1 MNQWVN
7 NTAGVFGLGAAK
19 ASAPTSGVS
28 MGTVIAGT
36 VGAGVA
42 IVAAPA
48 IISTVGFTATGIAAK
63 STAAWMM
70 SCYGGAT
77 TAGGIVAT
85 LQTAGAT
92 GTILGSSVATTIC
105 GSVGAA
111 AGGAVKYLAR
121 RRV

>member
-1 MNQWVN
+1 MYPWVKN
-7 NTAGVFGLGAAK
+7 N
-19 ASAPTSGVS
+19 S
-28 MGTVIAGT
+28 GTVIAGT

-42 IVAAPA
+42 IVAAPS
-48 IISTVGFTATGIAAK
+48 IISIVGFTATGIAAK

-77 TAGGIVAT
+77 PAGGIVAT

-92 GTILGSSVATTIC
+92 STILGSSVVTTIC

-111 AGGAVKYLAR
+111 VGGIVKNVGR
-121 RRV
+121 RMVGR